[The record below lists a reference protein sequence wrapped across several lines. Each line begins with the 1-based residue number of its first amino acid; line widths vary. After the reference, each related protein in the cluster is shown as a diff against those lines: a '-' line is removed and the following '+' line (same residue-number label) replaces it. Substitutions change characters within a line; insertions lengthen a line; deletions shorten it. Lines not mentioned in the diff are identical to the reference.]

1 VEWPQDRYF
10 VETGDYLSDI
20 SRITA
25 ATGWR
30 PRTTAKEGIARTVAY
45 YREHQ
50 REYW

>member
-1 VEWPQDRYF
+1 VEWPRDRYF

-25 ATGWR
+25 ATGWQ
-30 PRTTAKEGIARTVAY
+30 PRTALPDGIERTVAY

-50 REYW
+50 QEYW